1 MSAHSPVGASN
12 AKRWMNCP
20 GSVQLCRDIPSTS
33 SVYAEEG
40 TRAHAVAETL
50 LLDLPVDAVEEQLP
64 ADMLPA
70 VQVYVDYVN
79 SLRADGYDV
88 YLEQRLDLAAFHPE
102 LEGCFGTAD
111 CVAYR
116 ADLKHLYVVDYKH
129 GKGIAVPA
137 LGNPQLRYYA
147 LGAIAMIRM
156 PVEAVTMVIVQPR
169 ASGEPIR
176 VDSVDRVALDVFA
189 VDLRAA
195 VKRTKQ
201 WDAPLNPGD
210 WCQFCPA
217 HAVCPEVTRIVTEA
231 VAVQFSP
238 SALSSPDALAKALE
252 SLPIVEA
259 WASAMRDFA
268 FQQANTGVRIPGY
281 KLVEKRANR
290 SWKSEGQ
297 TVMWLQQRTKLNS
310 HDYYDM
316 KLKSPAALEKIVGK
330 DLKAELTELVT
341 KESSGLTL
349 APATDPRPE
358 VMAGVA
364 AEFSSALLD

>member
-20 GSVQLCRDIPSTS
+20 GSVQLCSGLPSRS

-40 TRAHAVAETL
+40 TRAHALAETL
-50 LLDLPVDAVEEQLP
+50 LLGLPVDPVAEDLP
-64 ADMLPA
+64 PDMLPA

-79 SLRADGYDV
+79 SLSADGYDV
-88 YLEQRLDLAAFHPE
+88 YLEQRLDLANYHPE
-102 LEGCFGTAD
+102 LAGCFGTAD

-129 GKGIAVPA
+129 GKGVPVPA

-147 LGAIAMIRM
+147 LGAIAMIRL
-156 PVEAVTMVIVQPR
+156 PVESVTMVIVQPR
-169 ASGEPIR
+169 SSGEPVR
-176 VDSVDRVALDVFA
+176 VDCVDRVALEVFGA
-189 VDLRAA
+189 DLRAA
-195 VKRTKQ
+195 VKRTKE
-201 WDAPLNPGD
+201 WDAPLNPGE

-217 HAVCPEVTRIVTEA
+217 HAICPEVNKIVTQA
-231 VAVQFSP
+231 VATEFSP
-238 SALSSPDALAKALE
+238 AALSSPAALAKALE
-252 SLPIVEA
+252 SLPVVEG
-259 WASAMRDFA
+259 WANAVREFA

-330 DLKAELTELVT
+330 DLKAELTELVI

>member
-1 MSAHSPVGASN
+1 
-12 AKRWMNCP
+12 MNCP
-20 GSVQLCRDIPSTS
+20 GSVQLCSGLPSTS

-40 TRAHAVAETL
+40 TRAHALAETL
-50 LLDLPVDAVEEQLP
+50 LLGLPVDPVAEDLP
-64 ADMLPA
+64 PDMLPA

-79 SLRADGYDV
+79 SLSADGYDV
-88 YLEQRLDLAAFHPE
+88 YLEQRLDLANYHPE
-102 LEGCFGTAD
+102 LAGCFGTAD

-129 GKGIAVPA
+129 GKGVPVPA

-147 LGAIAMIRM
+147 LGAIAMIRL
-156 PVEAVTMVIVQPR
+156 PVESVTMVIVQPR
-169 ASGEPIR
+169 SSGEPVR
-176 VDSVDRVALDVFA
+176 VDCVDRVALEVFGA
-189 VDLRAA
+189 DLRAA
-195 VKRTKQ
+195 VKRTKE
-201 WDAPLNPGD
+201 WDAPLNPGE

-217 HAVCPEVTRIVTEA
+217 HAICPEVNKIVTQA
-231 VAVQFSP
+231 VATEFSP
-238 SALSSPDALAKALE
+238 AALSSPAALAKALE
-252 SLPIVEA
+252 SLPVVEG
-259 WASAMRDFA
+259 WANAVREFA
-268 FQQANTGVRIPGY
+268 FQQANAGVRIPGY

-330 DLKAELTELVT
+330 DLKAELTELVI